1 MLGHNN
7 EAANWTVTCNVCAF
21 YAPGTIGS
29 AAIVL
34 VFVLLAT
41 ATAIEIGLAGV
52 ADFAITTY
60 FAIGAYSNGV
70 ISAQWNLPLWLIMP
84 ISAAVAA
91 AAAIAVATP
100 LIRKHPAV
108 FAGGT
113 LCFALGASAVLNNW
127 TATGGQSGLSFAAA
141 ADPAFYYDVLLA
153 AVLIASAIAWHL
165 KRNAVGTALR
175 AARADEAACQSIG
188 INPAALRVG
197 VIALAGAMAGLAGS
211 LYAATQGVVTP
222 GEFDLGT
229 TAALFVIVLGPA
241 MINIY
246 KNI

>member
-1 MLGHNN
+1 MGVLPAGFAPEKALTAERHSSRLTKLRRHCMR
-7 EAANWTVTCNVCAF
+7 AAAWLLLLTFAALIPR

-29 AAIVL
+29 AAIGL

-188 INPAALRVG
+188 I
-197 VIALAGAMAGLAGS
+197 
-211 LYAATQGVVTP
+211 
-222 GEFDLGT
+222 
-229 TAALFVIVLGPA
+229 
-241 MINIY
+241 
-246 KNI
+246 